1 MAVRPCRVVCFL
13 SFFLLPLP
21 ALACKCD
28 ATFSACH
35 EMGASDLVFIGTVE
49 SIQPIFL
56 SRWNLTARPSVRSL
70 NDAYSD
76 AQQHPSAATLSHLK
90 DEYLKVF
97 PGLAADDKRKLAAA
111 NTTQAVGSLFYS
123 TMDQGMR
130 VRLKVNTLFKH
141 EDDDDDAPQ
150 KATKNDNNSPKTA
163 AARNQKAKKDD
174 DDDDDAK
181 KRKKD
186 ANKNV
191 TKDSSIK
198 TAKQDDHDK
207 KDEDSFEIWTAFG
220 DCGIDFQAGETYL
233 VYANSDEGTDYF
245 FTSSCTRTRRL
256 SDSGEDLSY
265 LFFYKNLPEESARLE
280 GFVTS
285 NERYKL
291 DFDPLHNPSSIQAP
305 VPGVVVELQ
314 SDRLTRYA
322 EADRDGRFVF
332 DGLHKGSYNVSA
344 FAQGYPQDARL
355 LVGPEPLQI
364 DEKGCATQMLLV
376 PKKDSN

>member
-1 MAVRPCRVVCFL
+1 VAVRAFSVL
-13 SFFLLPLP
+13 SLLFFFLFPLPLS
-21 ALACKCD
+21 ACKCD

-35 EMGASDLVFIGTVE
+35 EVGASDLVFIGTVE
-49 SIQPIFL
+49 SIEPIFL
-56 SRWNLTARPSVRSL
+56 SRWNLAASSSVRSL

-76 AQQHPSAATLSHLK
+76 AQQHPSAASLNRLK

-150 KATKNDNNSPKTA
+150 KATKNDNDSPKTA
-163 AARNQKAKKDD
+163 GARNQKGKKDD
-174 DDDDDAK
+174 DDDDDRTKQKKGGNKDVAK
-181 KRKKD
+181 
-186 ANKNV
+186 NNSV
-191 TKDSSIK
+191 K
-198 TAKQDDHDK
+198 TAKPDDHQN

-233 VYANSDEGTDYF
+233 VFANSDEGTDYF

-256 SDSGEDLSY
+256 SDSGDDLAY
-265 LFFYKNLPEESARLE
+265 LFFYKNHPEESARLE
-280 GFVTS
+280 GFVTT

-291 DFDPLHNPSSIQAP
+291 DFDSLHNPETIKSP
-305 VPGVVVELQ
+305 VPGVIIELE
-314 SDRLTRYA
+314 SDHLTRYA
-322 EADRDGRFVF
+322 ESDRDGRFIF
-332 DGLHKGSYNVSA
+332 DGLREGNYSVSA
-344 FAQGYPQDARL
+344 FAEGYPVNPRL
-355 LVGPEPLQI
+355 LGGPEHI
-364 DEKGCATQMLLV
+364 HIEEKSCASQVLLL
-376 PKKDSN
+376 PK